1 MGEWHEG
8 LALRDHLCLGRI
20 SLRTGRCVINA
31 IRALHR
37 GLGCV
42 TAFVAGTILAVMT
55 VLVFLTVIYRYFLLA
70 PISWGEEM
78 ARFLFIAL
86 SLFGA
91 ALAMKDGIHFRI
103 TILAEKLPPA
113 VRLSLEVLIAL
124 TTSVVLGIVLVKGWG
139 LALLNRNQ
147 ESPALGVP
155 MSVPYMAVPL
165 GALLMLIF
173 AWTSLILKWHDE
185 RTTQPG
191 AEKAIPGPGLE

>member
-1 MGEWHEG
+1 LYPVGASH
-8 LALRDHLCLGRI
+8 
-20 SLRTGRCVINA
+20 TPGRCTIHA
-31 IRALHR
+31 IKLLHR
-37 GLGCV
+37 WLGLL
-42 TAFVAGTILAVMT
+42 TEFVAGTILAIMT

-91 ALAMKDGIHFRI
+91 AIAMKDGAHFRI
-103 TILAEKLPPA
+103 TILAERFSPA
-113 VRLSLEVLIAL
+113 VRTCLELLVALATSLVLG
-124 TTSVVLGIVLVKGWG
+124 VVLAKGWG

-165 GALLMLIF
+165 GALLMLLF
-173 AWTSLILKWHDE
+173 AWTSLLLKWHDE
-185 RTTQPG
+185 RTAESG
-191 AEKAIPGPGLE
+191 AGKIIPGPGLE